1 VVTKIATKWIMKKS
15 TMKAGFQ
22 NLINDGSIAD
32 AKNIGPNAG
41 Y

>member
-1 VVTKIATKWIMKKS
+1 VDYEEEYNGS
-15 TMKAGFQ
+15 FKAGFQ

-32 AKNIGPNAG
+32 AKNTGPNAG